1 MSADLRDGYASMDL
15 TAELPRGTSVLEASA
30 GTGKTFTIAG
40 LVTRY
45 VAEGHARIDQVL
57 AVTFGVAATSE
68 LRTRVR
74 ERLVLVR
81 DALADPAAARTHPD
95 PVVALLAQGAPGE
108 VAMRRGRLT
117 TALADFDA
125 ATVATVHEFCQQV
138 LGGFGLA
145 ADTDPHVRLVESLSD
160 VVDDVVEDLYLRHV
174 TSNGADRHTLTAS
187 EATAI
192 ARVAVQDRHAVLL
205 PDPVAVER
213 GSSADVRRRYAQAVR
228 DELDRRTRA
237 ARVLG
242 FDDLLVRVRDAL
254 ADPVSGPVARQRLR
268 DRFSVVLVD
277 EFQDTDP
284 VQWDV
289 LRLAFHGHRTLVVIG
304 DPKQAIYAFRGADV
318 RAYLQAADAAD
329 HRATLGTNWRSDP
342 ALLRGLGSLFRG
354 AALGDSR
361 IVVRPVEA
369 GHPQALLGPGP
380 DTTPVRLRQL
390 RRDGHDLTRSS
401 QLKAPGAR
409 RLVAKDVAAYVS
421 TLLAEGH
428 RVTPR
433 APGPVRRLMAR
444 DVAVLV
450 RTQRQAETVRD
461 ALLAAGVPCVFT
473 GTTSVFRSEA
483 ASDWVALLEGLEQP
497 HRSTPVRRAALTSLV
512 GWTTKQVD
520 DRGPEGSD
528 DLGSTLREWADV
540 LAEDGVAALFSRI
553 DSEQQLA
560 GRLLR
565 TVGGERVLT
574 DLRHVAET
582 LHQQALHD
590 QLTLPGLLTWLR
602 EQVAEATTD
611 QDQERSRRLDTD
623 AAAVQVATVHTSK
636 GLEFPVV
643 LVPYGWDA
651 GGGGGKG
658 ERFPRAHDENGQRTV
673 HVGGDGSPGYA
684 ESLTAEGEDDAG
696 EELRLLYVA
705 CTRAIS
711 RLVLWW
717 APTWNTERSPLH
729 RLLWCADPSAPLP
742 LKIPVPEDDAAHAR
756 LRELADAGEGLVVE
770 VVREDV
776 VDPTDEDG
784 GERGDDEPRL
794 QVSVLGRPLDEAW
807 SRTSYSGLTRAAH
820 EVVAAVQSEPDVRV
834 TVDEGPDPGTDDEA
848 LEGVPVEARPPSA
861 DDPDAALLT
870 VPSPMADLAGGAA
883 FGTLVHAVLENADL
897 AGGDPL
903 DALTRAAEAEMRWRG
918 RGLEPAALA
927 GTLLP
932 AVTTSW
938 GPISGGR
945 SLADFPRAD
954 MLAELDFELP
964 LAGGDE
970 PTGPTPPRLGEI
982 AHLLRDHLDPA
993 DPVHA
998 YAGLLAGPL
1007 LAQQPLRG
1015 YLTGSVDLVVRVGA
1029 PGGAAANPQAP
1040 PRYVVV
1046 DHKTNRLAEPDE
1058 PLTAWH
1064 YRRSALDDAMLHAH
1078 YPLQA
1083 MLYCVA
1089 LHRFLRWRQPAYDPA
1104 QHLGGVAYL
1113 FLRGMCGDAV
1123 PQRPD
1128 GFVPGVWTWQPP
1140 ASLVLALSDALAGG
1154 GS

>member
-1 MSADLRDGYASMDL
+1 MSAGLRDGYLPMDL

-74 ERLVLVR
+74 ERLVRVR
-81 DALADPAAARTHPD
+81 DALADPPAARGHAD
-95 PVVALLAQGAPGE
+95 PVVALLATGGPVE
-108 VAMRRGRLT
+108 VARRRARLA
-117 TALADFDA
+117 TALADFDS

-138 LGGFGLA
+138 LGGFGVA

-160 VVDDVVEDLYLRHV
+160 VVDDVVEDLYLRYV
-174 TSNGADRHTLTAS
+174 TSHGADPHALTATQ
-187 EATAI
+187 ATAL

-205 PDPVAVER
+205 PDPTAVER
-213 GSSADVRRRYAQAVR
+213 DSTADLRRRYAQAVR

-254 ADPVSGPVARQRLR
+254 DDPVSGPVAQQRLR
-268 DRFSVVLVD
+268 DRFTVVLVD

-342 ALLRGLGSLFRG
+342 ALLQGLGTLFRG
-354 AALGDSR
+354 AALGDER

-369 GHPQALLGPGP
+369 GHPRPLLGPGA
-380 DTTPVRLRQL
+380 DATPVRLRPL
-390 RRDGHDLTRSS
+390 RREGHDVTRSGG
-401 QLKAPGAR
+401 LKTPDAR
-409 RLVAKDVAAYVS
+409 RLVAADVAAYVS
-421 TLLAEGH
+421 ALLAEGH
-428 RVTPR
+428 QVTPR
-433 APGPVRRLMAR
+433 QPGEIRPLEAR

-450 RTQRQAETVRD
+450 RTQRQADTVRD

-483 ASDWVALLEGLEQP
+483 AGDWVALLEGLEQP

-512 GWTTKQVD
+512 GWTTRQVD
-520 DRGPEGSD
+520 DRGAEGSD
-528 DLGSTLREWADV
+528 DLGSTLRAWTDV
-540 LAEDGVAALFSRI
+540 LSEDGVAALFSRI
-553 DSEQQLA
+553 DTDQNLA
-560 GRLLR
+560 GRLM
-565 TVGGERVLT
+565 TNVDGERVLT
-574 DLRHVAET
+574 DLRHVAEI

-590 QLTLPGLLTWLR
+590 QLTLPGLVTWLR
-602 EQVAEATTD
+602 EQIAEAMSD

-651 GGGGGKG
+651 GGGGRDTEK
-658 ERFPRAHDENGQRTV
+658 FPRAHDEEGNRTV
-673 HVGGDGSPGYA
+673 HVGGPGSPGYDTSLAA
-684 ESLTAEGEDDAG
+684 EEQDDAG

-729 RLLWCADPSAPLP
+729 RLLWSGDPAGPMP
-742 LKIPVPEDDAAHAR
+742 LKLPVPGDDEAHAR
-756 LRELADAGEGLVVE
+756 LSEVAATGPGLTVE
-770 VVREDV
+770 VAQALEPDRTPPREATTPPPPLEV
-776 VDPTDEDG
+776 A
-784 GERGDDEPRL
+784 
-794 QVSVLGRPLDEAW
+794 VLGRALDDAW
-807 SRTSYSGLTRAAH
+807 ARISYTGLTRAAH
-820 EVVAAVQSEPDVRV
+820 EVVSSVKSEHDVRV
-834 TVDEGPDPGTDDEA
+834 TVDEGPDPGSEDEPRETVPADPRPAA
-848 LEGVPVEARPPSA
+848 L
-861 DDPDAALLT
+861 DDPDAALLD

-897 AGGDPL
+897 SGGDPL
-903 DALTRAAEAEMRWRG
+903 AVLAEAAEAEMRWRG
-918 RGLEPAALA
+918 KGLDPRVLAQALV
-927 GTLLP
+927 P

-938 GPISGGR
+938 GPISDGR
-945 SLADFPRAD
+945 SLADFASGD
-954 MLAELDFELP
+954 LLAELEFELP

-970 PTGPTPPRLGEI
+970 PTGPLPPRLGQV
-982 AHLLRDHLDPA
+982 AHLLREHLPA
-993 DPVHA
+993 DDPVHA
-998 YAGLLAGPL
+998 YADLLAGPL

-1015 YLTGSVDLVVRVGA
+1015 YLTGSLDLVVRVG
-1029 PGGAAANPQAP
+1029 PVDS

-1064 YRRSALDDAMLHAH
+1064 YRRAALDDAVLHAH

-1089 LHRFLRWRQPAYDPA
+1089 LHRFLRWRQPGYDPDR
-1104 QHLGGVAYL
+1104 HLGGVAYL
-1113 FLRGMCGDAV
+1113 FLRGMCGNAV
-1123 PQRPD
+1123 PEGTD

-1140 ASLVLALSDALAGG
+1140 ASLVLALSDLLAGG
-1154 GS
+1154 DA